1 MKKGIICILVCML
14 MVTTTISVV
23 PISGSIFAE
32 EPSQPLIN
40 KNVQHVEAEKIFN
53 DVKLKLDKVTMKQ
66 EALTLFKETIVELNK
81 YGLLPK
87 GMTVK
92 RAQRLVTSCFLRS
105 ELVQPFQNNNENN
118 SGNANCL
125 VIGMTNNIFFRPYP
139 ALIMDIPILSNLV
152 FNSSLRNITWFLAL
166 PYLFRFLQPF
176 KFGPYAYVGARYK
189 LVEQGNITEDNS
201 YFSTGW
207 VWTLGSN
214 GFKKWNGTFYGGLY
228 TKYEKFVNNNYSS
241 FEIWDP
247 VGMVGFIGIDFFS
260 GTSFI
265 INPHNGIPQ
274 FYIGF
279 AREVNFTYNYPW
291 T

>member
-1 MKKGIICILVCML
+1 ML
-14 MVTTTISVV
+14 MIVSTIV
-23 PISGSIFAE
+23 PVSGTVFVKRA
-32 EPSQPLIN
+32 SQPTVKENIQYIE
-40 KNVQHVEAEKIFN
+40 VEKIFN
-53 DVKLKLDKVTMKQ
+53 DLKLKLDTVTTKK
-66 EALTLFKETIVELNK
+66 EALALFKEAIVELNEH
-81 YGLLPK
+81 GLLPK
-87 GMTVK
+87 GMSV
-92 RAQRLVTSCFLRS
+92 RQAQRLINNGFLRS
-105 ELVQPFQNNNENN
+105 ELVQPFQSNYENN
-118 SGNANCL
+118 SGNNNCL

-166 PYLFRFLQPF
+166 PYLFRLLQPF
-176 KFGPYAYVGARYK
+176 KFGPYAYVGYRYK
-189 LVEQGNITEDNS
+189 LVEQGNITEDNIYS
-201 YFSTGW
+201 STGW

-228 TKYEKFVNNNYSS
+228 TKYEKFVHNNYSS

-265 INPHNGIPQ
+265 INPYNGIPQ

-279 AREVNFTYNYPW
+279 AHEVNFTYSYPW
-291 T
+291 S